1 VNGALEIAYESEGK
15 MMKEKYDLVILST
28 GQELTAETKALLAL
42 LNIEMDT
49 YGFAATQAFEQYQT
63 KTPGILIAGSVAEP
77 KDIETAIIEARA
89 AGFISD
95 AAIPE
100 LKTPE
105 GMAKDIDYRIS
116 KFGIFVCQC
125 GGAMQKTV
133 DTTKV
138 VSAFVNA
145 PDVAICEE
153 IDLVCQEERLETIMK
168 KVLQNGITRII
179 FATCSPAKYE
189 VLIRKTAAQ
198 YGFNQAMIEVLSL
211 REHIAWAFDHGAEE
225 ESIRRI
231 RALMELLRLALPEGE
246 SQLKGLGNAIVIG
259 GGIAGMV
266 AAKQLSTRGVTVH
279 LIEKADE
286 LGGNARNLFATL
298 EGADVNNYLRALKD
312 EIVNSKNITIHN
324 NSEVVS
330 LSGAAGAFVVGMGKG
345 DESRSIAAGAIIV
358 ATGASEYKPKEYLFG
373 THERIVTQ
381 TQFEQLLASGDT
393 KKFPASVIMIQCVGS
408 RNSDHPWCSR
418 VCCSDAIKNAL
429 LLKEKNPGAEIA
441 VLYRD
446 MMTYGKKEL
455 KFKEAREKGIN
466 FIRFREN
473 DEPRISID
481 KANIVVKANDLILN
495 RELKFEPDMVVLS
508 AGVVPHNNLQLA
520 AVLGVTLDEDGFFK
534 GANPKFRPLESEKPG
549 IFFAGLCRTPSSMGD
564 CVTEATAAAGVA
576 YTFLQERAL
585 VQRRAISEV
594 IERWCAGCEFCVE
607 VCPFD
612 ARYLDDEKKVVKV
625 RVINCVGCGNC
636 VSVCP
641 SGAAK
646 LRGLRDRQM
655 LGVIDL
661 SI

>member
-1 VNGALEIAYESEGK
+1 
-15 MMKEKYDLVILST
+15 
-28 GQELTAETKALLAL
+28 
-42 LNIEMDT
+42 
-49 YGFAATQAFEQYQT
+49 
-63 KTPGILIAGSVAEP
+63 
-77 KDIETAIIEARA
+77 
-89 AGFISD
+89 
-95 AAIPE
+95 
-100 LKTPE
+100 
-105 GMAKDIDYRIS
+105 
-116 KFGIFVCQC
+116 
-125 GGAMQKTV
+125 
-133 DTTKV
+133 
-138 VSAFVNA
+138 
-145 PDVAICEE
+145 
-153 IDLVCQEERLETIMK
+153 
-168 KVLQNGITRII
+168 
-179 FATCSPAKYE
+179 
-189 VLIRKTAAQ
+189 
-198 YGFNQAMIEVLSL
+198 
-211 REHIAWAFDHGAEE
+211 
-225 ESIRRI
+225 
-231 RALMELLRLALPEGE
+231 
-246 SQLKGLGNAIVIG
+246 
-259 GGIAGMV
+259 
-266 AAKQLSTRGVTVH
+266 
-279 LIEKADE
+279 
-286 LGGNARNLFATL
+286 
-298 EGADVNNYLRALKD
+298 
-312 EIVNSKNITIHN
+312 
-324 NSEVVS
+324 
-330 LSGAAGAFVVGMGKG
+330 
-345 DESRSIAAGAIIV
+345 
-358 ATGASEYKPKEYLFG
+358 
-373 THERIVTQ
+373 
-381 TQFEQLLASGDT
+381 
-393 KKFPASVIMIQCVGS
+393 
-408 RNSDHPWCSR
+408 

-655 LGVIDL
+655 LGVIGL